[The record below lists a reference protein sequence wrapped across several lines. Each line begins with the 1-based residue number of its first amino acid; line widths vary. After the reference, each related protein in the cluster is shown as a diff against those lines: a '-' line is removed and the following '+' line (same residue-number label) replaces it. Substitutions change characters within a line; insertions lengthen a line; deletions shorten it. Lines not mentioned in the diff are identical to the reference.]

1 MPNWDCRATSVETR
15 QRRNLHLGASHTQA
29 ILGQESEMGRPI
41 ASLQATPGAWRHL
54 LQLAAALLPLL
65 MTAVLAGC
73 GGSSQPGG
81 TGGTAATTAATAAP
95 VSTAGA
101 PTTSEPAV
109 LADGRHP
116 VYLKTVDPGQQ
127 RITFDLIQFFTGDAA
142 TKAAAEDNEES
153 PPPNDYYIRN
163 VNPRLRTL
171 PVRADAPITVNV
183 LAAQAT
189 GSATKDVSVTLAK
202 LATWFPNPGTPPFW
216 ITVEQGQ
223 VTKMAQQ
230 YLP

>member
-1 MPNWDCRATSVETR
+1 
-15 QRRNLHLGASHTQA
+15 
-29 ILGQESEMGRPI
+29 MGPSI
-41 ASLQATPGAWRHL
+41 
-54 LQLAAALLPLL
+54 AALLILL
-65 MTAVLAGC
+65 MTAALSGC
-73 GGSSQPGG
+73 GGSEQPSGAAG
-81 TGGTAATTAATAAP
+81 TPATTVAPTSTTGGPA
-95 VSTAGA
+95 
-101 PTTSEPAV
+101 TSEPVV

-116 VYLKTVDPGQQ
+116 VYLKSVDPDQQ
-127 RITFDLIQFFTGDAA
+127 TITFDLIQFFTGDAA
-142 TKAAAEDNEES
+142 AKAAAEDNQES

-189 GSATKDVSVTLAK
+189 GSATKDISVTLAK
-202 LATWFPNPGTPPFW
+202 LATYFPNSGTPPFW

-223 VTKMAQQ
+223 VAEIAQQ